1 KHNEANGEENRDG
14 TNNNY
19 SSNHG
24 IEGTGGSLDVLERR
38 RDSVH
43 ALLST
48 LLLAQGTPMLLAG
61 DEHGH
66 SQHGNNNAYCQDNAL
81 TWLDWNQANSGLTAF
96 TAALIHLRRCIP
108 ALTSNRWWQE
118 GDDN

>member
-1 KHNEANGEENRDG
+1 M
-14 TNNNY
+14 
-19 SSNHG
+19 
-24 IEGTGGSLDVLERR
+24 LERR

-48 LLLAQGTPMLLAG
+48 LLAQGTPMLLAG

-81 TWLDWNQANSGLTAF
+81 TGLTGTRQIA
-96 TAALIHLRRCIP
+96 
-108 ALTSNRWWQE
+108 
-118 GDDN
+118 G